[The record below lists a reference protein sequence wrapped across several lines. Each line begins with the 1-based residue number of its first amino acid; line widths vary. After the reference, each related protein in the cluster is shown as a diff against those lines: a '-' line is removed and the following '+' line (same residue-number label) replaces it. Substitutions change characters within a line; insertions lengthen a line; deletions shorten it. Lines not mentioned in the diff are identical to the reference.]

1 MIPYKSK
8 TNSHNTRDAEHLA
21 CKPAVSTWQADAYIV
36 AMRPEKQ
43 TNILTQVRSK
53 RIMSPG
59 QDRNACMAS
68 VGYICLDV
76 RTISTKFRFTTAQ
89 RTKWHQVFAQI
100 VHTHVYSLGCPFRST
115 HSNGGKGQKRAP
127 VNPAPPLPPN
137 LPSTFLHP

>member
-1 MIPYKSK
+1 
-8 TNSHNTRDAEHLA
+8 
-21 CKPAVSTWQADAYIV
+21 VSTWQADAYVV
-36 AMRPEKQ
+36 AMRPDKQ

-59 QDRNACMAS
+59 QARNACMAS
-68 VGYICLDV
+68 VGYICPDV
-76 RTISTKFRFTTAQ
+76 RTISTKFRVTTAQ

-115 HSNGGKGQKRAP
+115 HNNGGKGQKRAP
-127 VNPAPPLPPN
+127 VNPAPPLPPPH